1 MNDRQTF
8 SDQDLTAY
16 LDGVVDQDQKMEIE
30 SALTHD
36 PALVD
41 RLDRLSLDTGSISAA
56 FTHLLSQSPEA
67 PSFLDADAGEAP
79 ERRTSLRLTAAALLL
94 GLFGGGLGG
103 HLAAPTGEESWRDF
117 VATYHALY
125 INETLTHVATSEAES
140 RAELARVAAT
150 IGKSIA
156 PGVLSGV
163 DGLIYKRAQTLGFE
177 GRALAQLAFL
187 SDTGEPFALCIMRS
201 VSPELTRMTF
211 ETRRGMRAASWSAN
225 GYEYLLI
232 GGSDDKLT
240 RAAASYF
247 ATRL

>member
-1 MNDRQTF
+1 MSDRQTF
-8 SDQDLTAY
+8 SDQDLIAY
-16 LDGVVDQDQKMEIE
+16 LDGMIDQDRKMDIE
-30 SALTHD
+30 SALARD
-36 PALVD
+36 PVLAD
-41 RLDRLSLDTGSISAA
+41 RLDSLSLDTDSISLA
-56 FTHLLSQSPEA
+56 FTQLLSQSPK
-67 PSFLDADAGEAP
+67 PPDFLAADAGDAP

-94 GLFGGGLGG
+94 GLFAGGLGR
-103 HLAAPTGEESWRDF
+103 HFAAPIGGESWRDF
-117 VATYHALY
+117 AAIYHALY
-125 INETLTHVATSEAES
+125 INETLAHVTQNEAES
-140 RAELARVAAT
+140 RVELARVAAT

-156 PGVLSGV
+156 PGVLSGM
-163 DGLIYKRAQTLGFE
+163 DRLSYKRAQTLGFD

-201 VSPELTRMTF
+201 ASPELPRMAF

-232 GGSDDKLT
+232 GGSDDELT